1 MLRINEVVPVAQM
14 MLRLTAQMIQG
25 FALMIYSPYGLMIY
39 NPYGIDD
46 IQHFVLMIYTA
57 CAVIYTLSPDYVGSS
72 PKGRALL

>member
-46 IQHFVLMIYTA
+46 IQHFVLMISTPS
-57 CAVIYTLSPDYVGSS
+57 V
-72 PKGRALL
+72 